1 MAYRVGNEIEN
12 KRTWRYMTKRSRRT
26 PVTFF
31 FFKSF
36 LRVSKRTKGRQSSN
50 QSWSDDDGG
59 GSSDQD
65 ICTYTVG
72 LLMDLQLILIIM
84 GLVLLSSCLFP
95 SPLFF

>member
-1 MAYRVGNEIEN
+1 MAYRVGNEN
-12 KRTWRYMTKRSRRT
+12 KEEPGAIWQKEVEELRWR
-26 PVTFF
+26 FF